1 MHAPYLLLSPR
12 FWKDYELIDCGN
24 FEKLERFGEFILSRP
39 EPQAIWDKKLPQKE
53 WDALHHAKYVRE
65 KGRDDLVLNS
75 EKGNWLKKPGMKDR
89 WMLHYKSPNLDLNF
103 NLSLT
108 SFGHVGIFP
117 EQAENWEFIYE
128 SVQVINR
135 SFKISTNES
144 LSFGEGKDEAIKKEI
159 FKTAVSAEKPKVL
172 NLFAYTGA
180 STLAA
185 CAAGADVIHLDS
197 VKQVVN
203 WANEN
208 KQSSKLEGITR
219 WLVED
224 AMKFVQREK
233 RRGNTYHG
241 IILDPPAYGR
251 GPEGEKWLLEQQL
264 NEMVKLCADLLNPE
278 KHFFLLNIY
287 SVGFSA
293 LVLDSLIARHV
304 GNNQREIGELV
315 LPAKS
320 GINLPL
326 GTFVRYRK
334 S

>member
-12 FWKDYELIDCGN
+12 YWKDYELLDCGN

-39 EPQAIWDKKLPQKE
+39 EPQAVWDKKLSQKE

-65 KGRDDLVLNS
+65 KGRDDLALNS
-75 EKGNWLKKPGMKDR
+75 EKGNWLKKPGMKDK
-89 WMLHYKSPNLDLNF
+89 WMLRYKSPQLDLRF

-128 SVQVINR
+128 SVQTL
-135 SFKISTNES
+135 K
-144 LSFGEGKDEAIKKEI
+144 
-159 FKTAVSAEKPKVL
+159 AEKPKVL

-185 CAAGADVIHLDS
+185 CAAGADVIHLDA

-264 NEMVKLCADLLNPE
+264 NEMVKLCAELLNPE

-287 SVGFSA
+287 SVGFSV
-293 LVLDSLIARHV
+293 LVLDSLIARHA

-320 GINLPL
+320 GMNLPL
-326 GTFVRYRK
+326 GTFIRFRK
-334 S
+334 

>member
-1 MHAPYLLLSPR
+1 MHTPYLLLSPR
-12 FWKDYELIDCGN
+12 YWKDYELLDCGN
-24 FEKLERFGEFILSRP
+24 FEKLERFGEFILARP

-53 WDALHHAKYVRE
+53 WDSLHHAKYIRE
-65 KGRDDLVLNS
+65 KGRDDLTLTS
-75 EKGNWLKKPGMKDR
+75 EKGNWLKKPGMKER
-89 WMLHYKSPNLDLNF
+89 WLLHYKSPNFDLHF

-117 EQAENWEFIYE
+117 EQAENWEFIYD
-128 SVQVINR
+128 SV
-135 SFKISTNES
+135 KA
-144 LSFGEGKDEAIKKEI
+144 L
-159 FKTAVSAEKPKVL
+159 KTEKPKVL

-185 CAAGADVIHLDS
+185 CAAGAEVVHVDS

-208 KQSSKLEGITR
+208 KQASKIQGITR

-224 AMKFVQREK
+224 AMTFVKREVK
-233 RRGNTYHG
+233 RGNKYHG

-278 KHFFLLNIY
+278 KHFLLLNIY

-320 GINLPL
+320 GMNLPL
-326 GTFVRYRK
+326 GTFVRFRNG
-334 S
+334 